1 MKENTD
7 VSAVLVASGFLQNF
21 VFLKIMGRMN
31 ELPFVTLYSK
41 VYAFRNNIDTL
52 VMDVLQPVTPICV
65 HYDSDARSVASESTI
80 SSNRSKG
87 KNTSS
92 KKIGKT
98 KLLKSKTKKKISSN
112 SNTNKVVSFSVND
125 SVQSRKSYF
134 SCIRNFS
141 CTYLSTFFYNKYSNS
156 KLYEFYHG
164 TCLVEDVDVSM
175 NTAIFIN
182 GILMSIPFGLS
193 TSMSYDYWDWLN
205 ASVYKCFSDILS
217 DDEKVHF
224 LRYMELEIKSSL
236 SASLFSAT
244 IGVLLSII
252 YFLFR
257 PRGVLFH
264 SWFKRAKY
272 SITLIFMISAF
283 SIISVFIC
291 AAMNIRYYNQ
301 SSVSI
306 CHELNRQY
314 RNNGKKN

>member
-1 MKENTD
+1 
-7 VSAVLVASGFLQNF
+7 
-21 VFLKIMGRMN
+21 
-31 ELPFVTLYSK
+31 
-41 VYAFRNNIDTL
+41 
-52 VMDVLQPVTPICV
+52 MDVLQPSTPICV
-65 HYDSDARSVASESTI
+65 HYDSDARSVASGSTI

-87 KNTSS
+87 KNNSS
-92 KKIGKT
+92 KKVGKT
-98 KLLKSKTKKKISSN
+98 KLLKSKSKKKISSK
-112 SNTNKVVSFSVND
+112 SNTNKVVSFRAND
-125 SVQSRKSYF
+125 SVESRKSYF

-141 CTYLSTFFYNKYSNS
+141 CSYLSNFFYNKYSNS

-205 ASVYKCFSDILS
+205 VSVYKCFSDILS

-224 LRYMELEIKSSL
+224 LRYMELEIKSYL

-257 PRGVLFH
+257 PRESLRFYT
-264 SWFKRAKY
+264 WFKRAKCA
-272 SITLIFMISAF
+272 ITLIFMISAF
-283 SIISVFIC
+283 SVISVFIC
-291 AAMNIRYYNQ
+291 AAMNLRYYNQ
-301 SSVSI
+301 SSESI

-314 RNNGKKN
+314 RNNGKKKLNIIIHYNT